1 MSFCSKCGAKLNDGD
16 LFCHNCGAQ
25 VDAKPQQE
33 KYYGD
38 IDNFPT
44 KKAPVTI
51 NNSNVSHPLAK
62 AGLIVSIIGL
72 ALMGLF
78 FVTLGFA
85 YGEQSTDLLLIS
97 TLSLLFGIVGC
108 VVSLGLAIPGFIL
121 TKKRGYAKGVAIAA
135 LILAIICVVLF
146 LACYIYSEY
155 ITIINN

>member
-25 VDAKPQQE
+25 VDVKPQQE